1 MSNQLGFAIRYL
13 TIVSAGL
20 GSLLAGATTVHHF
33 IGPDLTLPPPPPELQ
48 SRARAQGISFEE
60 EEASSTKQ

>member
-1 MSNQLGFAIRYL
+1 M
-13 TIVSAGL
+13 SAGL